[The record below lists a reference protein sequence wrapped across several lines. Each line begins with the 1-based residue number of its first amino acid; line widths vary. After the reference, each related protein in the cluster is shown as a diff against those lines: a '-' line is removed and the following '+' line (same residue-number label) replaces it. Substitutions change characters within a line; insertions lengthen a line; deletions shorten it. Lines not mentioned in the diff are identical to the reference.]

1 MESCVRGNIAL
12 QGTCGIGLFYGFD
25 SAYGG
30 QVDSW
35 QNPEKIT
42 GQGGANWQ
50 LAGFIEGHAT
60 KEVYE
65 TFKKRF
71 KIVLQTPVRR
81 NRNSGNRFFCVM
93 YDTQKPRK
101 SKKNPEGV
109 FDLSG
114 NITHKWPF
122 KDVPQPTQWRF

>member
-1 MESCVRGNIAL
+1 MDSSVNGNISL
-12 QGTCGIGLFYGFD
+12 QGTCGVGLFYNFD
-25 SAYGG
+25 SAYGSR
-30 QVDSW
+30 VDSW
-35 QNPEKIT
+35 RSPEKIT
-42 GQGGANWQ
+42 GRGGANWQ

-65 TFKKRF
+65 AFKKRF

-93 YDTQKPRK
+93 YDTHKPRK
-101 SKKNPEGV
+101 SKQNPEGV

-114 NITHKWPF
+114 NTLHKWPF